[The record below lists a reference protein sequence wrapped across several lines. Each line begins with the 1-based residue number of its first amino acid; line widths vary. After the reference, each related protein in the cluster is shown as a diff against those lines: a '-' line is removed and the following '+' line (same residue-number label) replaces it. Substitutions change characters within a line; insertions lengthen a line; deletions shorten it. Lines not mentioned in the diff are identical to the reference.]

1 MLRSLREH
9 NVERLAHGS
18 EELRVGIGINSG
30 VVGLG
35 LVGGVNR
42 MVLSTVGDAVN
53 LAARIEG
60 TNKRYDS
67 AILISDAT
75 YAQLADPAQFL
86 IRRMERV
93 MVVNRRQPVTLYEVY
108 NEDPEVLR
116 FAKISAQRRST
127 RPSPCSTTATWWPH
141 GQPSSD
147 AGSCCPTIP
156 SPPCTSHTAMRSRGE
171 NCPQVKRSR
180 CTKSTPID

>member
-9 NVERLAHGS
+9 NGDRLAHGS

-60 TNKRYDS
+60 TTKRYDS
-67 AILISDAT
+67 PLLISDT
-75 YAQLADPAQFL
+75 TFTRLADPAQFC

-93 MVVNRRQPVTLYEVY
+93 MVVNRRQPVTVYEVY
-108 NEDPEVLR
+108 DEDPDDLR
-116 FAKISAQRRST
+116 AAKRAAQPAFDEAFDLFDSGDVDKARAAFERCQ
-127 RPSPCSTTATWWPH
+127 RLLPDDAVATLH
-141 GQPSSD
+141 LAHCD
-147 AGSCCPTIP
+147 A
-156 SPPCTSHTAMRSRGE
+156 MQRGE
-171 NCPQVKRSR
+171 L
-180 CTKSTPID
+180 TPGQEVALRQKYAD